1 MRNSSIVFALEK
13 KQCSHLCSFFLQT
26 WNTGYLETILFHR
39 FCQLLLRFVFM
50 PQDVFKLLTVI
61 YLDFHSLQCAALLKE
76 YPKQLPVNKKHF
88 ITFPCGLAGQQVKQ
102 EFSTIRGFPGV
113 IGCIDCTHIPISSP
127 GGDNAEIFR
136 NRKGFFRLM
145 CKQFVTLI
153 CLSPTSYA
161 VGQAPHMIAAF
172 LIIAL
177 YALKFE
183 NNLIDGLLL
192 GDGGYPCRHYFM
204 TPVNNPVTAK
214 EKNYNKAHIAT
225 RGKVERMFGVW
236 KQRFRCLRIPLRM
249 HLENS
254 LTVIVSTACLHN
266 FAIDNGDFIEEE
278 PEVAEESIIMNSS
291 SGTLSGNSA
300 RQRII
305 DNFFLI
311 LIIAF

>member
-1 MRNSSIVFALEK
+1 
-13 KQCSHLCSFFLQT
+13 
-26 WNTGYLETILFHR
+26 
-39 FCQLLLRFVFM
+39 M
-50 PQDVFKLLTVI
+50 PQDIFKLLTVI
-61 YLDFHSLQCAALLKE
+61 YLDFHSLRCAAILKG
-76 YPKQLPVNKKHF
+76 YPKQLPVKKKHF
-88 ITFPCGLAGQQVKQ
+88 ITLPCGLAGQQVKQ

-136 NRKGFFRLM
+136 NRKGFFSINVQAVCDPNM
-145 CKQFVTLI
+145 LI
-153 CLSPTSYA
+153 TN
-161 VGQAPHMIAAF
+161 
-172 LIIAL
+172 IICRWSGSTHDSRILGNSAL
-177 YALKFE
+177 CSKFE

-192 GDGGYPCRHYFM
+192 GDGGYPCRHYLM
-204 TPVNNPVTAK
+204 IPLNNPVTAK

-236 KQRFRCLRIPLRM
+236 KQRFHCLRIPLRM
-249 HLENS
+249 LLENS

-266 FAIDNGDFIEEE
+266 FAINNGDFIEEE
-278 PEVAEESIIMNSS
+278 PEVAVESIIMNSS